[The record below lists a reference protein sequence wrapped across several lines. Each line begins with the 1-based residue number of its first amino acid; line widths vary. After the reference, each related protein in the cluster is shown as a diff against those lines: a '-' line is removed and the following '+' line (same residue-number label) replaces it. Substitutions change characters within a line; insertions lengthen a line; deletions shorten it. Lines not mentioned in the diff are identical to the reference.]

1 MKLPFSALCAFFIAA
16 SALAAQDSFH
26 LKDGDRVVFYGD
38 SITDQR
44 LYTVIAETYVAT
56 RYPRLRVSFVHS
68 GWGGDKVSGGG
79 GGPIDERL
87 NRDVLSY
94 KPSVM
99 TIMLGMNDGL
109 YRAETE
115 ATDRTYFDGMRHI
128 VDAVKAGA
136 PGVRVTLIQ
145 PSAYD
150 DVTRPPSFP
159 GGYNEVLLS
168 FSKWLANF
176 AAQNALEIAD
186 FNRPMVAMLQKANEL
201 SPEDARKILP
211 DRVHPSF
218 AGHLVMAEQL
228 LKAWGA
234 RPVVA
239 SVAIQTSS
247 TEATLKSAEYAH
259 VSELSGNGKTLTWT
273 EIDDA
278 LPLPF
283 AQWEPAWAIGPL
295 ALVLRSS
302 DATKELNEEPLV
314 ITGLPS
320 GVYSIKIDGTTVGT
334 VNDGEL
340 ARGVNLAIL
349 KTPMTDQ
356 AKQVYDLTV
365 SHCDIHNERWRTIQV
380 PLAKDNLPQA
390 TLAMSAADALE
401 QAVIE
406 KRNQAAQPAQHRF
419 EIVPVN

>member
-1 MKLPFSALCAFFIAA
+1 LKRPYRALCAFFIAA
-16 SALAAQDSFH
+16 SSLAAQEAFR
-26 LKDGDRVVFYGD
+26 LKDGDRIVFYGD

-44 LYTVIAETYVAT
+44 LYTVITETYVAT
-56 RYPRLRVSFVHS
+56 RYPRLRVMFVHS

-87 NRDVLSY
+87 TRDVLAY

-128 VDAVKAGA
+128 IDAVKTGA
-136 PGVRVTLIQ
+136 PGVRFTLIQ
-145 PSAYD
+145 PSPYD

-168 FSKWLANF
+168 FSKWLANY
-176 AAQNALEIAD
+176 AAENSMEIAD
-186 FNRPMVAMLQKANEL
+186 FNRPLVAMLQKANEL

-228 LKAWGA
+228 LKTWGS
-234 RPVVA
+234 RPTVA
-239 SVAIQTSS
+239 SVAIQASA

-259 VSELSGNGKTLTWT
+259 VSELRSDGKKLSWI

-283 AQWEPAWAIGPL
+283 AQWDPMWASGPL
-295 ALVLRSS
+295 TLVLKSS
-302 DATKELNEEPLV
+302 DVTKALNDEPLV

-380 PLAKDNLPQA
+380 PLAKDNLPQVA
-390 TLAMSAADALE
+390 PAMSAADALE

-406 KRNQAAQPAQHRF
+406 KRNQVAQPVQHRF